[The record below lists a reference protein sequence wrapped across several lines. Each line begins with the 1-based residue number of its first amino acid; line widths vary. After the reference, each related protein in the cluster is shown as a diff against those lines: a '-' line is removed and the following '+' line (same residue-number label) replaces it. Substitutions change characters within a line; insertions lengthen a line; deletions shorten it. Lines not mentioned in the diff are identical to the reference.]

1 MAISS
6 TIKWMVSESYNWKMD
21 KDMKGNGHIMKS
33 MVLDNINGQ
42 MDVFIVVVT
51 PTEKEMEKEKW
62 FTRMENNIKEIGL
75 MDKNMEEVFI
85 ALVLS
90 NLWDNGVG
98 AS

>member
-1 MAISS
+1 
-6 TIKWMVSESYNWKMD
+6 MVSESYNWKMD

-33 MVLDNINGQ
+33 MVLENINGQ

-51 PTEKEMEKEKW
+51 PTEKEMEREKW
-62 FTRMENNIKEIGL
+62 FIKMENNIKEIGL
-75 MDKNMEEVFI
+75 MDKKMEEVSI
-85 ALVLS
+85 ALVMS